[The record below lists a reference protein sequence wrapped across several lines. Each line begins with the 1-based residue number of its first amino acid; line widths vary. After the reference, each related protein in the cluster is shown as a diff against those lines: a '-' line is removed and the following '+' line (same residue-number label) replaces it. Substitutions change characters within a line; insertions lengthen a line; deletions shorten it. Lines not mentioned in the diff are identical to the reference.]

1 MIRNFSLT
9 AAHWYHC
16 NLNTKAISVPGRF
29 IRHLACLVCV
39 LCWTALAHAGGV
51 VIVSSE
57 RSASYA
63 AAADALVAEL
73 VREGVPSA
81 EVSQRFASE
90 PGGMDAAAT
99 SGPKLLVVLGTE
111 ALKQLL
117 ARDVR
122 APVLA
127 VLIPRSGFERVVK
140 DAGRKASAN
149 VTALYLDQPLGR
161 QLDLIRLAIPDA
173 KRVGVLWGAESV
185 LQQPALLAAMQLR
198 GLQEKSGLVVSN
210 GGGVFSGLKGVL
222 DDADVLLAVADP
234 QVFNSATV
242 SNILLATYRARIPV
256 LAFSPAY
263 VKAGALM
270 SLHSTPVQIGTQAAS
285 VVRAILQGGGLPP
298 AQYPTD
304 FTVSVNEH
312 VARSLGLNLDEITLS
327 DKLRRM
333 EKRP

>member
-1 MIRNFSLT
+1 MT
-9 AAHWYHC
+9 AVQWCHC
-16 NLNTKAISVPGRF
+16 NLNTKATSVLRRL
-29 IRHLACLVCV
+29 IRYLACLVCA
-39 LCWTALAHAGGV
+39 LCWTALAHSGGV

-73 VREGVPSA
+73 VREGLPSA
-81 EVSQRFASE
+81 EVTQRFASE
-90 PGGMDAAAT
+90 PGGVDPADASA
-99 SGPKLLVVLGTE
+99 PKLLVALGTE

-127 VLIPRSGFERVVK
+127 VLIPRSGFERAVK

-173 KRVGVLWGAESV
+173 KRVGVLWGPESV
-185 LQQPALLAAMQLR
+185 LQQPVLLAAMQLR
-198 GLQEKSGLVVSN
+198 GLQERSGPVVSN
-210 GGGVFSGLKGVL
+210 GALFSGLKGAL

-285 VVRAILQGGGLPP
+285 VVRAILQGGSLPP
-298 AQYPTD
+298 AQYPSG

-312 VARSLGLNLDEITLS
+312 VARSLGLSLDEATLS